1 MMNSVIWT
9 AIIQNSLTGKVR
21 TPVVQASYSG
31 REAMEYVKDN
41 YLSDGPDGEESL
53 VCLVRGAQAQGV
65 YPNSQTVD

>member
-41 YLSDGPDGEESL
+41 YLSGDGESL
-53 VCLVRGAQAQGV
+53 VCLVRGSQAQGV
-65 YPNSQTVD
+65 YPNSQTVE